1 MSDTNSIQLSFLGG
15 ATAIGASCTLVRVPG
30 ASFVVDC
37 GVRYSGSSPLPDL
50 SQLAGTRVD
59 AILVT
64 HAHMD
69 HSGGLPIL
77 AEACPG
83 APVLATA
90 PTIDLIGILLRDS
103 LKLMNAP
110 DRESEVPLYT
120 ESQVEQLLRCMAP
133 VKYHQP
139 IRVGEIEISWLPA
152 SHILGAA
159 MILMKTP
166 AGTILFTGDYS
177 VAAQQTVPGLARPDF
192 RADLVISES
201 TYGQRLHEDRNAA
214 EERLLGQVREVVE
227 GGGRVLIPAFAVGR
241 AQEVLLI
248 LRRALRNGSLPET
261 PVFVDGMVRAV
272 CDIYRRHE
280 PFVSR
285 QLVHEIRRTPHPF
298 YNDSIQP
305 VTRREDRSRVLQ
317 KSPCIIVASS
327 GMLAGGQ
334 SAGYCQELAG
344 NAADAVLLTG
354 YQDEE
359 SPGRALLDLAQSEGP
374 RELRLG
380 QATVPVACRFG
391 TYGLSAHADRMQ
403 MVSWIEATSPR
414 TVALVHGDEDAKQSL
429 ARSLQCDDVVC
440 ARDGLTIE
448 RSYSPR
454 SSSGKRRPTPPVPT
468 ADELNIHRAR
478 NLLGPAGEAPLR
490 AAAVAEAWFG
500 QVVDRTTIEQ
510 FARVLETV
518 GLVRRDDHRRDR
530 LWVLGVHETGL
541 FPEEAELD
549 EQLKQANP
557 KGRLL
562 EFCMRM
568 QIDPPA
574 TEMES
579 QGAFFEA
586 RMTLDQG
593 GRILDSGRF
602 RAASKKTAEQM
613 AAQALLAMVAQHEAD
628 HEILRVTEEEATRLQ
643 TINPKGRLLERCAKA
658 KLPAPRF
665 EQDASPEGYRIRA
678 VLSLSE
684 QEEIRTP
691 WFVAQKLKTAEQA
704 AAEAALQQ
712 LPTEPTPETPQP
724 QAGIQEPTAPMPE
737 TPTGR
742 NPGMVL
748 NELTQAG
755 LLGGSGFDLLD
766 QSGPSHQ
773 PTFVVVAWTR
783 LLDGRTL
790 RTEPAHAPSKKA
802 AQRLAGE
809 SMVALLV
816 EEGITRW

>member
-1 MSDTNSIQLSFLGG
+1 MFSASHFIHLTNRLASAENAPFPSRQSSYCMSMSETNSIQLSFLGG
-15 ATAIGASCTLVRVPG
+15 ATTIGASCTLVQVPG

-120 ESQVEQLLRCMAP
+120 ETQVEQLLRSMAP

-248 LRRALRNGSLPET
+248 LRRALRNGSLPDT

-272 CDIYRRHE
+272 CDVYRRHE

-305 VTRREDRSRVLQ
+305 VTRQEDRSRVLQ

-327 GMLAGGQ
+327 G
-334 SAGYCQELAG
+334 
-344 NAADAVLLTG
+344 NAL
-354 YQDEE
+354 
-359 SPGRALLDLAQSEGP
+359 
-374 RELRLG
+374 
-380 QATVPVACRFG
+380 
-391 TYGLSAHADRMQ
+391 
-403 MVSWIEATSPR
+403 
-414 TVALVHGDEDAKQSL
+414 
-429 ARSLQCDDVVC
+429 
-440 ARDGLTIE
+440 
-448 RSYSPR
+448 
-454 SSSGKRRPTPPVPT
+454 RRPV
-468 ADELNIHRAR
+468 
-478 NLLGPAGEAPLR
+478 
-490 AAAVAEAWFG
+490 
-500 QVVDRTTIEQ
+500 
-510 FARVLETV
+510 
-518 GLVRRDDHRRDR
+518 
-530 LWVLGVHETGL
+530 
-541 FPEEAELD
+541 
-549 EQLKQANP
+549 
-557 KGRLL
+557 GRLL
-562 EFCMRM
+562 PGTGQQCRRRRSPDRLPGRR
-568 QIDPPA
+568 IAGKGLARPGPIGR
-574 TEMES
+574 S
-579 QGAFFEA
+579 QGASPGPGHGASGLPLWNLWAICA
-586 RMTLDQG
+586 RRPDADGFVDRGHL
-593 GRILDSGRF
+593 
-602 RAASKKTAEQM
+602 TAY
-613 AAQALLAMVAQHEAD
+613 
-628 HEILRVTEEEATRLQ
+628 RRTRSR
-643 TINPKGRLLERCAKA
+643 G
-658 KLPAPRF
+658 
-665 EQDASPEGYRIRA
+665 
-678 VLSLSE
+678 
-684 QEEIRTP
+684 
-691 WFVAQKLKTAEQA
+691 
-704 AAEAALQQ
+704 
-712 LPTEPTPETPQP
+712 
-724 QAGIQEPTAPMPE
+724 
-737 TPTGR
+737 
-742 NPGMVL
+742 
-748 NELTQAG
+748 
-755 LLGGSGFDLLD
+755 
-766 QSGPSHQ
+766 
-773 PTFVVVAWTR
+773 
-783 LLDGRTL
+783 
-790 RTEPAHAPSKKA
+790 
-802 AQRLAGE
+802 
-809 SMVALLV
+809 
-816 EEGITRW
+816 